1 MPMESQSSHTT
12 AESEPPLIRKLK
24 KVLDTR
30 LENDLELVESLKAV
44 SEFFTE
50 NNIRSRRSLRSDM
63 ESRYVVIYE
72 EFLHSFKSV
81 KDDLEELYDAV
92 SAMNSSCKDM
102 SVRLQEAK
110 SQTEHLLRE
119 TSRIQR
125 ESEEYEIRS
134 RVAEVVLELFQLT
147 PEQEQQLT
155 DKASPV
161 TEDFFK
167 ALERSKQIHSD
178 CKLLL
183 MAQNQRAGL
192 EVMEQMSVLM
202 ECGCEKLYR
211 WIQNECRMQAGE
223 SAEVTALMTQAFQV
237 LQDRPVLFKYALD
250 EYANARRAA
259 LVKAFIEA
267 LTRGG
272 SGGGGPRP
280 MELHSHDP
288 QRYVGDMLAWLHQ
301 ATASETE
308 SLDSLLKLCDDDAE
322 ADGNEAAVAIGNEAK
337 DEDGEAEAG
346 AANGTDNST
355 DIASSRSSRRQL
367 RAACLCSLSEGVCR
381 PLRLRVEQ
389 ALVGVQ
395 DASVLYRLHNLLR
408 FHQGTLDRVLGSNS
422 SLATTVGDLGQL
434 CWRLFFGALTNGAQ
448 RALETVEPLATYA
461 SGTAAGAGAGIDDW
475 DRLRAPPAVAET
487 LRLLQ
492 QVLTAQDSGMAPLS
506 QRRDDLRQVLD
517 TCIDPLLKLCTVT
530 ATRLSPLELAI
541 FMANSLH
548 SLQTGLAAY
557 EFTETHI
564 ERLQAQL
571 EPQLDALVAEQ
582 LSHILVS
589 LRMLELYQTVEQ
601 HQQQHQQQPLSYLEA
616 PCLSLSA
623 VKAAAARFDS
633 YLANPDSLALPQLQ
647 ALQSSKLRQL
657 VIRRVADQIH
667 SVYTAIY
674 DAIVKPENLFGKEF
688 ATVLVRNPDQVAK
701 LIL

>member
-1 MPMESQSSHTT
+1 MPIESQSSHTT

-308 SLDSLLKLCDDDAE
+308 SLDSLLKL
-322 ADGNEAAVAIGNEAK
+322 
-337 DEDGEAEAG
+337 
-346 AANGTDNST
+346 ST

-408 FHQGTLDRVLGSNS
+408 FHQGTLDRVLGSDS

-448 RALETVEPLATYA
+448 RALETVEPLAAYA

-601 HQQQHQQQPLSYLEA
+601 HQQQQPQQPLSYLEA

-623 VKAAAARFDS
+623 VKAAAARFNS

-657 VIRRVADQIH
+657 VTRRVADQIH

>member
-44 SEFFTE
+44 RIFQNFLEVFDREQHFCTHL
-50 NNIRSRRSLRSDM
+50 NLYVRRLIYWYLSDFR
-63 ESRYVVIYE
+63 EAFRLWCSN
-72 EFLHSFKSV
+72 
-81 KDDLEELYDAV
+81 DLEELYDAV

-223 SAEVTALMTQAFQV
+223 SAESPSDDRSDDSSLS
-237 LQDRPVLFKYALD
+237 DRPVLFKYALD

-308 SLDSLLKLCDDDAE
+308 SLDSLLKL
-322 ADGNEAAVAIGNEAK
+322 
-337 DEDGEAEAG
+337 
-346 AANGTDNST
+346 ST